1 MCFSMAWWE
10 NLLIWL
16 VIVLAIIA
24 ILKLLVP
31 LVLSQLGWGG
41 GTIMQIINIV
51 VWAAIVIFV
60 IIFAFAMISCLMSM
74 GGGSS
79 GLHLPGR

>member
-31 LVLSQLGWGG
+31 LVLGQLGWGG

-74 GGGSS
+74 GGGS